1 MRDDAP
7 AVMEVVGITA
17 FEERV
22 YRAVLASP
30 GITLQEL
37 VRRSQESSGRVQASL
52 TRLRAKGLVTRLSGR
67 SPRWTATNP
76 GTALR
81 SLARGVLGDLN
92 RLADTADAM
101 EAAFRAIGQDPE
113 GGGQFEVLAGP
124 DELARWYVRLQQEA
138 EEEVLIFDRPPY
150 VLDYRNPLQGDRLR
164 EGVRYRTVYAPE
176 AFQHPGAL
184 DELERMLSSGE
195 EARVLAGLPF
205 KMVLIDRRQAIMPL
219 HLDPPLNRSVLIRGS
234 TMVVALA
241 ELFERLWAEAVPM
254 YPQPASG
261 DVAPDPADQAGED
274 EGAGPVELGQED
286 RRLLALLSAGLKD
299 DAIARQ
305 LGLSPRSLRRRLRPL
320 MDELKADTRFQAG
333 VEACRR
339 GLV

>member
-1 MRDDAP
+1 MHDDAP
-7 AVMEVVGITA
+7 AAMEVVGITA

-30 GITLQEL
+30 GIALQEL
-37 VRRSQESSGRVQASL
+37 ARRSQESSGRVQAAL
-52 TRLRAKGLVTRLSGR
+52 TKLRAKGLVTRLSGR

-81 SLARGVLGDLN
+81 SLARDVLGELN
-92 RLADTADAM
+92 RLAATADAM
-101 EAAFRAIGQDPE
+101 ESAFHAIGQDPE
-113 GGGQFEVLAGP
+113 DGGQFEVLAGP

-150 VLDYRNPLQGDRLR
+150 VLDYRNPWQGDRLR
-164 EGVRYRTVYAPE
+164 AGVRYRTVYAPE

-184 DELERMLSSGE
+184 DELDHMLRSGE

-241 ELFERLWAEAVPM
+241 ELFERLWEEAVPM

-261 DVAPDPADQAGED
+261 DGTPEPGGTAQ
-274 EGAGPVELGQED
+274 GAGSGAVELRQED